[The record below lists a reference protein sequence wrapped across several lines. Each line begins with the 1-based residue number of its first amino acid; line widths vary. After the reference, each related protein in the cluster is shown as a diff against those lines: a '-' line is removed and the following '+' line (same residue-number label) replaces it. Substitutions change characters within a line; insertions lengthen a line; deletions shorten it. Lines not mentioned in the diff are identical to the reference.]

1 MTCGIFGAVHGRNS
15 EVPLVVLDFSSS
27 CFENMTCQ
35 VENYMHIAA
44 AIVGSGRDEK

>member
-1 MTCGIFGAVHGRNS
+1 MTCGIFGAVDGRNS
-15 EVPLVVLDFSSS
+15 EVPLVVQDFSS